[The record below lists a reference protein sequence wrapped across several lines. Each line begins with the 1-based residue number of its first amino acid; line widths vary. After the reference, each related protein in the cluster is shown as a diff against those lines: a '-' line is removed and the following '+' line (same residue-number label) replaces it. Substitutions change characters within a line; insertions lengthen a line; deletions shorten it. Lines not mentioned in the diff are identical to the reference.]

1 MSSPE
6 AGRRAWLRCGGGR
19 ARAARE
25 GLGLLSYQQRG
36 AVRGFDPPF
45 LIGCTRRS
53 RISDCQ
59 LLVGG
64 GGGGA
69 GMCART
75 AHSCLPSFIKM
86 NKGSSSITVPV
97 TQNIVPTPESSLYPP
112 PCCLSTR
119 AVH

>member
-1 MSSPE
+1 MKGLDFCLTNSGEPS
-6 AGRRAWLRCGGGR
+6 GGLTLHFSLV
-19 ARAARE
+19 AP
-25 GLGLLSYQQRG
+25 G
-36 AVRGFDPPF
+36 A
-45 LIGCTRRS
+45 L

-97 TQNIVPTPESSLYPP
+97 TQNFVPTPESSLYPP